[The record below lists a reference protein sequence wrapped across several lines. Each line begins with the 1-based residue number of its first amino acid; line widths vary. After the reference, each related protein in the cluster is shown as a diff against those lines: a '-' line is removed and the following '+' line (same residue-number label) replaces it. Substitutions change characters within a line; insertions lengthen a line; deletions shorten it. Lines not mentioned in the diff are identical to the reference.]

1 MPAHSVPA
9 MLLEKGFGLLGVVCC
24 GGGFRSPPARST
36 LLLALPLAV
45 CLQVIVREVLIQ
57 DVLNGWELA
66 KGERP

>member
-1 MPAHSVPA
+1 MIAQFLFTVI
-9 MLLEKGFGLLGVVCC
+9 FGPLG
-24 GGGFRSPPARST
+24 